1 MSEEHPLAGL
11 IATEQINPRT
21 RDIDLLPT
29 EAMLHRINEEDA
41 QVAHAVQA
49 AIPAI
54 APVVDCI
61 VAALQQGGRLFYVGA
76 GTSGRLGVLDASE
89 CPPTYGTPPDLVQAL
104 IAGGE
109 RALRFAV
116 EGAEDSEAAGRQ
128 DAENAT
134 LTAHDVMVG
143 ISASGR
149 AAYVRAA
156 LQVANQAGAV
166 TAALCCNPRADFLKD
181 VQHPIVVDTGP
192 EVVAGST
199 RMKAG
204 TAQKLVLN
212 MLTTG
217 AMIQLGKT
225 YENLMVD
232 VQPTNQKLKERA
244 CRIVA
249 ALAGTSTHQA
259 EQALNQTHYQVKPAV
274 LMLKT
279 QVSFEEAQARLHAAS
294 GKLRVALQ
302 SCKV

>member
-1 MSEEHPLAGL
+1 MPDDHPLSGL

-29 EAMLHRINEEDA
+29 EAMLLRINDEDA
-41 QVAHAVQA
+41 QVALAVRE

-54 APVVDCI
+54 AVVVDCI
-61 VAALQQGGRLFYVGA
+61 VAALRQGGRLFYAGA

-89 CPPTYGTPPDLVQAL
+89 CPPTYGTHPEQVQAL

-116 EGAEDSEAAGRQ
+116 EGAEDSETAGRE
-128 DAENAT
+128 DAQG
-134 LTAHDVMVG
+134 LLLSDKDVMVG

-149 AAYVRAA
+149 AAYVRGA
-156 LQVANQAGAV
+156 LQVARQAGAI
-166 TAALCCNPRADFLKD
+166 TAALSCNPRAGFLQE
-181 VQHPIVVDTGP
+181 VHYPIVVDTGP

-212 MLTTG
+212 MLTSG

-249 ALAGTSTHQA
+249 ALAEVSTQQA
-259 EQALNQTHYQVKPAV
+259 EQTLRQTNFQVKPAV
-274 LMLKT
+274 VMLKAGVP
-279 QVSFEEAQARLHAAS
+279 QAEAEALLITAS
-294 GKLRVALQ
+294 GKLRAALQ